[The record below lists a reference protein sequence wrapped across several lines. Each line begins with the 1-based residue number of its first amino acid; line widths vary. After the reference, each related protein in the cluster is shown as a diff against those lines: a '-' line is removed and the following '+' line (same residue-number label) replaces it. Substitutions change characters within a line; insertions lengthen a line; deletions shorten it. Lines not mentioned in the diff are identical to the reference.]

1 MKITDKQ
8 KTEFLL
14 TLAKEHYS
22 QADEY
27 HAWKSKKDKW
37 HFGHSNDQELQ
48 HGQGNNTI
56 IDDSMLEILM
66 NREVV
71 NNLDIANVS
80 QQRELFDAI
89 LNFSEELPMCTEDY
103 HRSELWEKY
112 KALNCG

>member
-1 MKITDKQ
+1 MKITNKE

-14 TLAKEHYS
+14 KLAKEHYS
-22 QADEY
+22 QGDDY

-37 HFGHSNDQELQ
+37 HFGHSNDHELQ

-71 NNLDIANVS
+71 NNLPIAVVS
-80 QQRELFDAI
+80 
-89 LNFSEELPMCTEDY
+89 
-103 HRSELWEKY
+103 
-112 KALNCG
+112 

>member
-1 MKITDKQ
+1 MKITDKE

-14 TLAKEHYS
+14 KLAKEHYS
-22 QADEY
+22 QGDDY

-37 HFGHSNDQELQ
+37 HFGHSNDHELQ

-71 NNLDIANVS
+71 NTLPIADVSVPKGTFYCKHCGHNKTRDIGYGLQCGNCL
-80 QQRELFDAI
+80 EDA
-89 LNFSEELPMCTEDY
+89 LQ
-103 HRSELWEKY
+103 
-112 KALNCG
+112 